1 LKPFEAAIAAVEP
14 YQDET
19 YQDVYFVTESFED
32 MKERVRYSIDF
43 HFSINSIYNIIAVE
57 ATLTTMYLGI

>member
-1 LKPFEAAIAAVEP
+1 MKPFEAAIAAVEP

-32 MKERVRYSIDF
+32 MKERVRYSIDCL
-43 HFSINSIYNIIAVE
+43 FSINRIYNIIAVE
-57 ATLTTMYLGI
+57 ATLTTMYL